1 MYLQKCSVY
10 STSLVEVLMQV
21 VIHQAAY
28 SSSIHLL
35 SFPLNQKNYYEAQFH
50 RTFVVIH
57 HYSIPLLSFLEQRR
71 LYFIAKFRQEVTIH
85 Y

>member
-1 MYLQKCSVY
+1 
-10 STSLVEVLMQV
+10 MQV
-21 VIHQAAY
+21 VVHQAAY

-35 SFPLNQKNYYEAQFH
+35 SFLLNQKNYYEAQFH
-50 RTFVVIH
+50 RTFAVIH
-57 HYSIPLLSFLEQRR
+57 HCSIPLLSFLEQRR